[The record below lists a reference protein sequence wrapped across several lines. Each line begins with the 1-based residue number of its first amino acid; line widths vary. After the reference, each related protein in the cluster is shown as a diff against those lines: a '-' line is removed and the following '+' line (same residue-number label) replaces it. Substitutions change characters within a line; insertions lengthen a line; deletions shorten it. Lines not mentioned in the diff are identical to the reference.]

1 MKTMLQA
8 SRAAKISPVFDKR
21 LASLPPDVP
30 VRAIL
35 VLRAH
40 VQPNTPERRLT
51 REERQARIQAMRR
64 SAQASFATI
73 DAILHRLGGSR
84 LSDQPTALGTITVET
99 NPVGIF
105 ALAETDEVQAIFE
118 DQPLERIQ

>member
-1 MKTMLQA
+1 METMLSA
-8 SRAAKISPVFDKR
+8 SRAAKISPAFDKR

-35 VLRAH
+35 VLHSH
-40 VQPNTPERRLT
+40 VPPKTTERRLT

-64 SAQASFATI
+64 SAQASLSTI

-99 NPVGIF
+99 NPAGIF
-105 ALAETDEVQAIFE
+105 AFAATDEVQAILE
-118 DQPLERIQ
+118 DQPIERLQ